1 MGCLGMRWKMSKYR
15 TFLRHR
21 ILIPV
26 NRRKQIT
33 HFDAFDLCLA
43 DQKMRKQAGICMAK
57 QLHVQVHKGLLVSHG
72 RLTDEGKNA
81 IVKSG
86 RGELMDVLQ
95 SKMCKKDA
103 SGVGG
108 LRPAHNERGDSG

>member
-1 MGCLGMRWKMSKYR
+1 MSKYR

-43 DQKMRKQAGICMAK
+43 DQKCASRQAYAWLSNYMCRFI
-57 QLHVQVHKGLLVSHG
+57 KGCWYHME
-72 RLTDEGKNA
+72 D
-81 IVKSG
+81 
-86 RGELMDVLQ
+86 
-95 SKMCKKDA
+95 
-103 SGVGG
+103 
-108 LRPAHNERGDSG
+108 

>member
-1 MGCLGMRWKMSKYR
+1 MSKYR

-57 QLHVQVHKGLLVSHG
+57 QLHVQVH
-72 RLTDEGKNA
+72 TDEGKNA

-86 RGELMDVLQ
+86 RGDIVDVLQ